1 KEVLTISEN
10 GFGKRSSPEDYRV
23 QGRAGMGVKAGVFT
37 EETGKLVCLK
47 MINADNDVM
56 IIADNGIIIRV
67 SADEIRKIGRDTKG
81 VKVMNLRE
89 SSKIMSIAVVPHEEP
104 EEEVP
109 VDENGNPVVVSAE
122 ETANSVGTETETQT
136 TDSTENTAE

>member
-1 KEVLTISEN
+1 
-10 GFGKRSSPEDYRV
+10 
-23 QGRAGMGVKAGVFT
+23 
-37 EETGKLVCLK
+37 

-89 SSKIMSIAVVPHEEP
+89 GSKIMSIAVVPHEEP